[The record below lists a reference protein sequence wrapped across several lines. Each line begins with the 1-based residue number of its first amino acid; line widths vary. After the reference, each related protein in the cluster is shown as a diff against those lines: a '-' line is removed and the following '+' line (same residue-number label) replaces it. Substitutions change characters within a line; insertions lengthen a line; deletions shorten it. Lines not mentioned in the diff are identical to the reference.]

1 MSVVLDASITLAW
14 ALADEL
20 TPAVGTV
27 FANVQASG
35 GWVPGLWRLEVA
47 NVLELNVRRGRHPAA
62 IRDETL
68 ADLSQMPIRLDAE
81 TDRHAWGETLR
92 LAQVHRLTSYDAA
105 YLELAMRRRLP
116 LATLDADLRKA
127 ASAEGVTVLG

>member
-20 TPAVGTV
+20 TPAVEAV
-27 FANVQASG
+27 FSDVQKAG

-47 NVLELNVRRGRHPAA
+47 NVLETNVRRGRHAA
-62 IRDETL
+62 VIREETL
-68 ADLSQMPIRLDAE
+68 ADLSQMPIRLDPE

-92 LAQVHRLTSYDAA
+92 LAQAHRLTSYDAA
-105 YLELAMRRRLP
+105 YLE
-116 LATLDADLRKA
+116 
-127 ASAEGVTVLG
+127 